1 IIVRDV
7 LNSALDEDM
16 ATDPDVFVMGEQVGE
31 YQSAYE
37 ITKGLLDKYGPER
50 VVDTPITEVGFVG
63 IIVGSTYHGLK
74 SVIEFMTFSFSMQDL
89 LRFCIKTIW
98 DKGLDREQNVG
109 VPIYGETSDLLISEV
124 REVRDFADLARNLL
138 DVKRSCE
145 DPIRIQGRK
154 VNVSRTVSPGP
165 LSLIKSFAEVAKWLG
180 LANWVNGQ
188 NGDSVT
194 AGALID

>member
-1 IIVRDV
+1 MVVMIAIIVRDV

-31 YQSAYE
+31 YQGTYE

-50 VVDTPITEVGFVG
+50 VVDTPITKVGFVG
-63 IIVGSTYHGLK
+63 IIVGSTYHRLK
-74 SVIEFMTFSFSMQDL
+74 SVIEFMTSIFSMQDL

-98 DKGLDREQNVG
+98 DKGLDRKQNVG

-124 REVRDFADLARNLL
+124 KE
-138 DVKRSCE
+138 
-145 DPIRIQGRK
+145 IQLNSGNK
-154 VNVSRTVSPGP
+154 KLMFQEHMGVSRS
-165 LSLIKSFAEVAKWLG
+165 SLFKSFAEMAKWLG
-180 LANWVNGQ
+180 LANWATGQ
-188 NGDSVT
+188 NGVSVT